1 MSQFKSVKN
10 DPYYKQPQARKYDG
24 PKPSIHFYPDVTDE
38 VLKSDKYDIEWIFSY
53 ADVMKKISN
62 MEDDIHTPQMAFA
75 NAKTADTYELYI
87 HYLDTKN
94 DTQRVAHVGFN
105 MKNEVFVKE
114 WV

>member
-10 DPYYKQPQARKYDG
+10 DPYYKQQQARKFDG

-38 VLKSDKYDIEWIFSY
+38 ILKSNKYDIDWILSY
-53 ADVMKKISN
+53 ADAMKKIN
-62 MEDDIHTPQMAFA
+62 ALEDDIHTPQMVFA
-75 NAKTADTYELYI
+75 NAKTADSYELFV
-87 HYLDTKN
+87 HYLDIKH
-94 DTQRVAHVGFN
+94 DTQRIAHIGFN